1 MTVLPEGYAFVTNPE
16 AIDLDAT
23 HAYLTRSYWA
33 AGIPIET
40 VRRALANSF
49 CVAISHQGA
58 QVAFARL
65 VSDRATFA
73 YLADVYVLEEH
84 RGKGLSHAILAFLHG
99 HPEFQGVRRWAIGRA
114 SWRERVC
121 QYV

>member
-49 CVAISHQGA
+49 CVAICHRGA

-84 RGKGLSHAILAFLHG
+84 RGKGLSHTILEFLQS
-99 HPEFQGVRRWAIGRA
+99 HPEFQGLRRWALFTR
-114 SWRERVC
+114 SEEHTSEL
-121 QYV
+121 Q